1 MNDQSHTLHLSSKKS
16 PPPLLLRLAVCPARP
31 MPRLHGWTPPSPPPR
46 TRKRWAEPSIQ
57 IAHPH
62 PPPQSLAPH
71 HPIAFSPLF
80 PLDVDG
86 AERQPRAPAVPP
98 SLSSLRR
105 EMGRGYRRFAAHD
118 WAASGCRAPPAPP
131 NVPDPLRFR
140 PSGDH
145 IPPRLHPSSTRPL
158 PAPTLLNSPYRRT
171 ITEDPSWPDINF
183 LTCFLYQL
191 VMGMGSNFSL

>member
-1 MNDQSHTLHLSSKKS
+1 MNDQSHTLHLSSKKL
-16 PPPLLLRLAVCPARP
+16 PPPLLLRLAVCPSRP

-86 AERQPRAPAVPP
+86 AERWPRAPAVPP

-105 EMGRGYRRFAAHD
+105 EMG
-118 WAASGCRAPPAPP
+118 
-131 NVPDPLRFR
+131 
-140 PSGDH
+140 
-145 IPPRLHPSSTRPL
+145 
-158 PAPTLLNSPYRRT
+158 
-171 ITEDPSWPDINF
+171 
-183 LTCFLYQL
+183 
-191 VMGMGSNFSL
+191 

>member
-16 PPPLLLRLAVCPARP
+16 PPPLLLRLAVCPAQP

-86 AERQPRAPAVPP
+86 
-98 SLSSLRR
+98 
-105 EMGRGYRRFAAHD
+105 G
-118 WAASGCRAPPAPP
+118 
-131 NVPDPLRFR
+131 
-140 PSGDH
+140 
-145 IPPRLHPSSTRPL
+145 PRLCYCASPCARLNPCLACMAGRRRLHRHVQENGGQNHPFKSHT
-158 PAPTLLNSPYRRT
+158 PTLLRNP
-171 ITEDPSWPDINF
+171 
-183 LTCFLYQL
+183 
-191 VMGMGSNFSL
+191 

>member
-31 MPRLHGWTPPSPPPR
+31 MPRLHGWTPSSPPPH

-86 AERQPRAPAVPP
+86 AERRPRAPQCRPLYFRCVEIWAEAIVGSPPTIGPPPVVAHHRLHLTCPTLSAFDLPVTTSLRASIHHPQGHSLHPP
-98 SLSSLRR
+98 S
-105 EMGRGYRRFAAHD
+105 
-118 WAASGCRAPPAPP
+118 
-131 NVPDPLRFR
+131 
-140 PSGDH
+140 
-145 IPPRLHPSSTRPL
+145 
-158 PAPTLLNSPYRRT
+158 
-171 ITEDPSWPDINF
+171 
-183 LTCFLYQL
+183 
-191 VMGMGSNFSL
+191 